1 MSRGLGDVYKRQG
14 FDLVLGIGAAVAA
27 LGAVNTLAISAL
39 VTGAE
44 RGRAAARAEAA
55 RLRPVVQPAE

>member
-1 MSRGLGDVYKRQG
+1 
-14 FDLVLGIGAAVAA
+14 VLGIGAVVAA

-44 RGRAAARAEAA
+44 KRRAAARAEAA
-55 RLRPVVQPAE
+55 RMRPVVQPAE

>member
-1 MSRGLGDVYKRQG
+1 MGIGWLYDRGG
-14 FDLVLGIGAAVAA
+14 FDLMLRIGAGMAA

-44 RGRAAARAEAA
+44 RRRAAGGPRARI
-55 RLRPVVQPAE
+55 RPVVQPAE